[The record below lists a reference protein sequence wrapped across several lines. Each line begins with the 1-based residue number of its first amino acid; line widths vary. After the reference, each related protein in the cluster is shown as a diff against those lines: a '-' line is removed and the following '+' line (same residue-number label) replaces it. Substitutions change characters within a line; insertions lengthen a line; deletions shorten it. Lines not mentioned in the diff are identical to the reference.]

1 MLTFLKKK
9 STIIVMC
16 ALVGVILL
24 ASLFY
29 VYQSQRVS
37 QSPNQTLTKKIAQN
51 DRSITQSEAKI
62 MGWLYPGMPACS
74 AIDEIKDGRNIDTL
88 KPEYLKL
95 DEKGDLQ
102 FLTNKEFDCNGY
114 SKEHAKTI
122 KENSR
127 EAIFMV
133 SGRME
138 GLTPFFKSTEKQEQ
152 AIEKILETVKEI
164 DFDGAEI
171 DYEDFASWT
180 DKDYATYKT
189 FIKTLGKRLN
199 DAGKKLSIDVPAI
212 KNDRYQSFYKL
223 KYEDFV
229 DLPVDYFTIMT
240 YDFQYDEGVGSPVA
254 SFEDIRET
262 LAWAEKTFPDKNRI
276 VVGLNNYGY
285 YGKKGEFKMTLA
297 NKEQILRKFP
307 NVQGVRDDKSG
318 ELVAPINEQVIVYS
332 DAQSL
337 DKKRDVIF
345 DKGYNQIS
353 VWHLGGNDWFSK

>member
-1 MLTFLKKK
+1 MHPFLKKK
-9 STIIVMC
+9 STIIVSLC
-16 ALVGVILL
+16 VLVLLVGT
-24 ASLFY
+24 LF
-29 VYQSQRVS
+29 VLFKSQKS
-37 QSPNQTLTKKIAQN
+37 TSTPNQTLDKKIAQN
-51 DRSITQSEAKI
+51 TRSITQSGAKT

-102 FLTNKEFDCNGY
+102 YLTNKEFDCNGY
-114 SKEHAKTI
+114 SKEHAKMI

-133 SGRME
+133 SGRTE
-138 GLTPFFKSTEKQEQ
+138 GLTPFFKSPEKQEQ
-152 AIEKILETVKEI
+152 AINKIMDTVKET

-180 DKDYATYKT
+180 DKEYATYKT
-189 FIKTLGKRLN
+189 FIKSLGERLN
-199 DAGKKLSIDVPAI
+199 KAGKKLSIDVPAI

-240 YDFQYDEGVGSPVA
+240 YDFQYDEGVGAPVA
-254 SFEDIRET
+254 SFNDIRET
-262 LAWAEKTFPDKNRI
+262 LDWVDKKFPDKSRV

-285 YGKKGEFKMTLA
+285 YGKKGEYKMALA
-297 NKEQILRKFP
+297 NKEQIFRKFKD
-307 NVQGVRDDKSG
+307 VKGVRDEKSG
-318 ELVAPINEQVIVYS
+318 ELVAEANGQVVVYS
-332 DAQSL
+332 DGQSL
-337 DKKRDVIF
+337 NQKRDMIF
-345 DKGYNQIS
+345 EKGYNQIS